1 MTCEHE
7 YEFAEKLVEIDQR
20 SKLNTTR
27 IETVEKNQQ
36 ALNDIA
42 TSVAVMAEQMKAMNQ
57 NVDDL
62 TDKVE
67 ALETKPAKL
76 WDGIVDK
83 LIGALVGAFVVW
95 IATGAPGLN

>member
-7 YEFAEKLVEIDQR
+7 YEFAEKLIEIDQR
-20 SKLNTTR
+20 SKSNSHR

-67 ALETKPAKL
+67 ALETKPAKR
-76 WDGIVDK
+76 WDSVVDK

-95 IATGAPGLN
+95 LATGAPGL